1 MGVMPLALSET
12 AQRGT
17 ATAAIVAGALVIAL
31 LGRVLIDRR
40 STDRF
45 TSYHGRRV
53 LRNVVVIFS
62 LLAIALTW
70 HVFAGRGGL
79 VIGLATAGVAFAM
92 QEVVG
97 AVAGWFNIVSGRIYR
112 VGDRV
117 SVGGVNGDVIDVS
130 PLRTKLMEIGQAGG
144 AGGASEGGS
153 WVHGRQYTGRIVSV
167 SNKATFTQPVY
178 NYTAVFEY
186 IWEELMVPIAY
197 RGDWQQAEQILLE
210 EARQISSSEGA
221 REAIDEMAARY
232 PMPRQE
238 VEPRV
243 FVHGTDDWAELRAR
257 FVVPVRRARTLKSDM
272 TRRVLERFEAAGIE
286 IASETAEVTLRAGG
300 EYESPDPGEDAGSQ
314 DERT

>member
-1 MGVMPLALSET
+1 MPLALSET
-12 AQRGT
+12 AQRGI
-17 ATAAIVAGALVIAL
+17 ASAAIVAAGIVIVL
-31 LGRVLIDRR
+31 LGRILVDRS

-45 TSYHGRRV
+45 TTYHGRRA

-70 HVFAGRGGL
+70 KVFAGRGGL
-79 VIGLATAGVAFAM
+79 VIGLATAGIAFAM

-130 PLRTKLMEIGQAGG
+130 PLRTKLMEIGQPEES
-144 AGGASEGGS
+144 ASNDES
-153 WVHGRQYTGRIVSV
+153 WVHGRQYTGRIVTV

-186 IWEELMVPIAY
+186 IWDELMVPIAY
-197 RGDWQQAEQILLE
+197 RADWQLAEQILLE
-210 EARQISSSEGA
+210 EARQISSSDGA
-221 REAIDEMAARY
+221 RQAIDEMAARY
-232 PMPRQE
+232 PMPQQE

-243 FVHGTDDWAELRAR
+243 FVRGTDDWAELRAR
-257 FVVPVRRARTLKSDM
+257 FVVPVRRARTLKSDL
-272 TRRVLERFEAAGIE
+272 TRRVLERFEEAGIE
-286 IASETAEVTLRAGG
+286 IASETAEVTLRAGR
-300 EYESPDPGEDAGSQ
+300 EGSSR
-314 DERT
+314 DSG